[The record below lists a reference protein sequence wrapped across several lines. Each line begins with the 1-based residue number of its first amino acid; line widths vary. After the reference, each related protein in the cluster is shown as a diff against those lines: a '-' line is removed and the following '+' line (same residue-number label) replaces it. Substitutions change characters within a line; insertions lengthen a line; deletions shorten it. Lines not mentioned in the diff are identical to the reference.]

1 VPTSAAESW
10 TYKRGLR
17 VQRLKDEDWV
27 ESGLTGLRLLPRNVI
42 CIVLVEPLSS
52 LAISSSFHAQSEV

>member
-1 VPTSAAESW
+1 
-10 TYKRGLR
+10 